1 MFRIETT
8 DTARLKRIVIGGAG
22 ALLVGFV
29 LLAIN
34 LVGPLFDGANY
45 GVGNLV
51 FALLGIVVVILAAHP
66 TYQAAER
73 LDADQ

>member
-8 DTARLKRIVIGGAG
+8 DTARLKRIVIGGTG

-34 LVGPLFDGANY
+34 LVGPLFGGAGY
-45 GVGNLV
+45 DVGNLV
-51 FALLGIVVVILAAHP
+51 FTLLGILVIVFAAHP

-73 LDADQ
+73 LENDQ

>member
-8 DTARLKRIVIGGAG
+8 DTARLKRIVIGGSG

-34 LVGPLFDGANY
+34 LVGPLFGGGSYGA
-45 GVGNLV
+45 GNLV
-51 FALLGIVVVILAAHP
+51 FALLGVFIVILAAHP

-73 LDADQ
+73 LDAGQ

>member
-8 DTARLKRIVIGGAG
+8 DVPRLKRILLGGTG
-22 ALLVGFV
+22 ALLIGLA

-34 LVGPLFDGANY
+34 LVGPLFDGGSY
-45 GVGNLV
+45 GAGNLLFSV
-51 FALLGIVVVILAAHP
+51 LGVLIVVLAAHP

-73 LDADQ
+73 LDTLD

>member
-8 DTARLKRIVIGGAG
+8 DTAQLKRIVIGGSG
-22 ALLVGFV
+22 ALLVGLA

-34 LVGPLFDGANY
+34 VVGPLVGGAGY
-45 GVGNLV
+45 GLGNLV
-51 FALLGIVVVILAAHP
+51 FGLFGVLIVVLATHP
-66 TYQAAER
+66 TYQAAQR

>member
-8 DTARLKRIVIGGAG
+8 DTARLKRIVIGGSG
-22 ALLVGFV
+22 ALLIGLV

-34 LVGPLFDGANY
+34 LVGPLFGSGGYGA
-45 GVGNLV
+45 GNLV
-51 FALLGIVVVILAAHP
+51 FALLGVFIVILAAHP

-73 LDADQ
+73 LDAGQ